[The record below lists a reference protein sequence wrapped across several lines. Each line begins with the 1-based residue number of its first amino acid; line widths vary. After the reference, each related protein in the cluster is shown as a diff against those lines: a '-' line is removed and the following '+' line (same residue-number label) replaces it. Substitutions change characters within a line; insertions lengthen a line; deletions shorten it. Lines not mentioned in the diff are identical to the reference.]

1 MKVEQRV
8 VADDAMHGSAGSFSA
23 FAHVATDLGH
33 RAGFTRCAVRVSRTA
48 DMCDVVSLHGDA
60 VDPHGVPFVPGGA
73 VPNADVKKMLA
84 AGVAFGALTFCAVE
98 WRGTTGAVL
107 PDERAPWQ
115 AGDFLIALARDMDGN
130 VRGSVLMDAPV
141 DGMRPDRAAL
151 ISLSEELHLAISGL
165 LSTIENEDLSHQ
177 LKVARQMRELV
188 RELDLDT
195 TLDDLIS
202 LAREQM
208 RVAFRAD
215 DVVPYLDGDGE
226 DPPIGELVA
235 SSHLHHALEELVQHA
250 WVSHALLVVEHDGLR
265 GGAQLD
271 QAATDEL
278 LSMMAEHAIAT
289 LVMVPIG
296 VGDHAMGALGVIRR
310 LGTPRWTLGE
320 SEAAVEVG
328 RDLGRAVLN
337 ARRHER
343 EQHLRQELE
352 RLDERRSQM
361 VSTISHELKNPIGV
375 IQGHLELLA
384 DSPATADP
392 GVMRSLS
399 AIARGA
405 GRLAILADDM
415 LVLSRVGDQEHPLD
429 RRSVDLGALVTEA
442 VEFARV
448 TSDQAGVSVEVEA
461 LDECV
466 DVEGDADAL
475 RLVVT
480 NLLSN
485 AVKYTDPGGQV
496 RVKVL
501 RRGRRVVLVCTDTGL
516 GISEADRSRLFKE
529 FFRST
534 NPAATKRPGTG
545 LGLVILQRV
554 VARHGG
560 HVEVDSELGVGTTF
574 RISFP
579 VQGRERLGRGTATV
593 VDPGLRRFTAGAAE
607 PATPDQ

>member
-1 MKVEQRV
+1 MEGEVRA
-8 VADDAMHGSAGSFSA
+8 VADAVTHDSTGFICA
-23 FAHVATDLGH
+23 FAQVATDLGQ
-33 RAGFTRCAVRVSRTA
+33 RAGFGRCTVRVSRTA
-48 DMCDVVSLHGDA
+48 DMCDVVSLYGDA
-60 VDPHGVPFVPGGA
+60 VDPHGVPFVLGDA

-107 PDERAPWQ
+107 PEERAPWQ
-115 AGDFLIALARDMDGN
+115 PGDFLIALARDMDGN
-130 VRGSVLMDAPV
+130 VRGSVLMDAPA
-141 DGMRPDRAAL
+141 DGLRPDGATLVR
-151 ISLSEELHLAISGL
+151 LSEELHLALSGL

-195 TLDDLIS
+195 TLDDLIT
-202 LAREQM
+202 LVREQM
-208 RVAFRAD
+208 RSAFRAD
-215 DVVPYLDGDGE
+215 DVVLYLDGDGD
-226 DPPIGELVA
+226 DPPVGDLVA
-235 SSHLHHALEELVQHA
+235 SSALHHALEELVQHA
-250 WVSHALLVVEHDGLR
+250 WDAHDVLVFEPEGLCGGELLDPV
-265 GGAQLD
+265 
-271 QAATDEL
+271 AADEL
-278 LSMMAEHAIAT
+278 LTMMAEHLIAT
-289 LVMVPIG
+289 LVLVPIG
-296 VGDHAMGALGVIRR
+296 VGGQPTGTLGVIRL
-310 LGTPRWTLGE
+310 LGTPRWTAGE

-375 IQGHLELLA
+375 IQGHLELLSESA
-384 DSPATADP
+384 AATDS
-392 GVMRSLS
+392 GVARSLD

-405 GRLAILADDM
+405 NRLATLADDM
-415 LVLSRVGDQEHPLD
+415 LVLSRVGDHEHPLQ
-429 RRSVDLGALVTEA
+429 RSSVDLGAMVTEA

-448 TSDQAGVSVEVEA
+448 TSDQAGVSVGVE
-461 LDECV
+461 LVDEGV
-466 DVEGDADAL
+466 VVEGDPDAL
-475 RLVVT
+475 MLVVT

-485 AVKYTDPGGQV
+485 AVKYTDPGGKV
-496 RVKVL
+496 SVKVL

-534 NPAATKRPGTG
+534 NPAATSRPGTG

-554 VARHGG
+554 VSRHGG

-579 VQGRERLGRGTATV
+579 VQGHERPLRASSEF
-593 VDPGLRRFTAGAAE
+593 VDPGTRRFTAGVAE
-607 PATPDQ
+607 PAIPER